1 MKVMTDIELNAM
13 GKKCPMPVLMTK
25 KEIGKL
31 TESGD
36 TLTILA
42 DDVGALKDIP
52 ALIKKTGG
60 YEVIESS
67 QEGKKIM
74 IKIQKS

>member
-1 MKVMTDIELNAM
+1 MTDIELNAI

-31 TESGD
+31 DSGD
-36 TLTILA
+36 VLTVLA

-52 ALIKKTGG
+52 ALIKKNEGF
-60 YEVIESS
+60 EIIEST
-67 QEGKKIM
+67 QEGKKIT